1 MSTRLTIPS
10 PNHRENG
17 ETKKILGSPN
27 GEFGDDQTL
36 EIVDTGGAAEE
47 SKPNGV
53 PEFPMGTKPKII
65 LHRQVGMGRLLRK
78 ARINLGTFSQNVLL
92 HPMLSHSLI
101 DS

>member
-1 MSTRLTIPS
+1 MSARLTIPS

-36 EIVDTGGAAEE
+36 EIVDTEGAAEE
-47 SKPNGV
+47 SKLNGV

-65 LHRQVGMGRLLRK
+65 LHRQVGRLIRK